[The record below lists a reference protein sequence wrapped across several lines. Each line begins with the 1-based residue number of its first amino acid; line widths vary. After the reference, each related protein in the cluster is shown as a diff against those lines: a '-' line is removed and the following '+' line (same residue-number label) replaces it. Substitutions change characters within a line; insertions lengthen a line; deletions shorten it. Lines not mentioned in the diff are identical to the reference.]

1 MSLPLAGALA
11 CWLSVSAM
19 LLAPQ
24 LRLPRVR
31 LGRDHPDAAALHDAG
46 WARPLWQWEAARGVI
61 ALVSIA
67 IALAAGIPAAPAAA
81 AAAIAPSI
89 AVRVRAAAAQRRSRI
104 ATTRLLRVTEATL
117 RASGGIAEALRRAV
131 AGCDDAL
138 ARAPFEESLRAFD
151 LGAALDEALG
161 AAAVSSRDPRVRLS
175 LETLAIGVSARVSGD
190 RAAVLLGAVADRL
203 AFEERVDE
211 EVRARTSGLR
221 AQVILLAAVVPG
233 IAVYLALT
241 VPSLGA
247 TLTTPLGRNVLI
259 PAAAALEIIGI
270 VASRRAVDGVLR

>member
-1 MSLPLAGALA
+1 MAERRARRSDADPARGAAAMSLPLAGALA

-131 AGCDDAL
+131 AACDDPL
-138 ARAPFEESLRAFD
+138 ARAPFEESLRAFSGQPK
-151 LGAALDEALG
+151 LPLLRQFAGR
-161 AAAVSSRDPRVRLS
+161 SRLS
-175 LETLAIGVSARVSGD
+175 ALASAASSLAKISSADWRSVVVIGSSPW
-190 RAAVLLGAVADRL
+190 VADQMASMRSRSVSMRRCALEPVACARRSSCSRRSSPGSRSISRSPSRRL
-203 AFEERVDE
+203 AR
-211 EVRARTSGLR
+211 
-221 AQVILLAAVVPG
+221 P
-233 IAVYLALT
+233 
-241 VPSLGA
+241 
-247 TLTTPLGRNVLI
+247 
-259 PAAAALEIIGI
+259 
-270 VASRRAVDGVLR
+270 SRRRWDGTC